1 MQTTFAEAIIERLIF
16 SLSELEQLGETI
28 ISGHG
33 NFSVSSR
40 TYLRIILG
48 TLQVTKGAIL
58 LFHPAKNHMA
68 IESSINVEDES
79 LVIPVAS
86 NEITLMLQSSII
98 DLSCPP
104 HTLAPMLNQIQP
116 QLKALDANFWAPLKI
131 RDEFLGIISL
141 GQFFREG
148 KMEDW
153 NRELLNVLAGQTSI
167 AIAYSR
173 LLDRTR
179 AEKFRLFLLSD
190 TATQI
195 CKLLDTETVEEEVV
209 NHAVTL
215 LDASA
220 GGLMLIDPFTQR
232 LEVKSLFA
240 HDPQFDP
247 QLENLSIPLKT
258 DQDLHPALSMLVRVA
273 GDNGKTSICNDEETA
288 TLFGRRNLMA
298 VPMRG
303 RENTLG
309 VLVVGDKQGRGG
321 ITPDFTDEDGILLEA
336 FANQAGVALEN
347 AQLYQEALE
356 GRRLQIEME
365 EAAKIQGNLI
375 PDAPPKIPGYE
386 VAGLYHP
393 RGGVGGDY
401 YDYIPELDGSWGLA
415 IADVS
420 GKGMQAALLMATLR
434 AGLLSEVSRQ
444 REISSMVVTLN
455 SLLYASATVGKFV
468 TFFYAQLRPEKDLLT
483 SINAG
488 HNYPIVIRSDGTC
501 EQLEKG
507 GVMLGIFPDE
517 MLLQISEY
525 EPEVTQLFS
534 GDVVVF
540 YTDGVTETF
549 NPNDELFEEKRLEE
563 TAKRVRDASASEIC
577 TAIYNAVTEFQGEA
591 EQFDDL
597 TLMVLKKK

>member
-1 MQTTFAEAIIERLIF
+1 
-16 SLSELEQLGETI
+16 
-28 ISGHG
+28 
-33 NFSVSSR
+33 
-40 TYLRIILG
+40 
-48 TLQVTKGAIL
+48 
-58 LFHPAKNHMA
+58 
-68 IESSINVEDES
+68 
-79 LVIPVAS
+79 
-86 NEITLMLQSSII
+86 
-98 DLSCPP
+98 
-104 HTLAPMLNQIQP
+104 
-116 QLKALDANFWAPLKI
+116 
-131 RDEFLGIISL
+131 
-141 GQFFREG
+141 
-148 KMEDW
+148 
-153 NRELLNVLAGQTSI
+153 
-167 AIAYSR
+167 
-173 LLDRTR
+173 
-179 AEKFRLFLLSD
+179 
-190 TATQI
+190 
-195 CKLLDTETVEEEVV
+195 
-209 NHAVTL
+209 
-215 LDASA
+215 
-220 GGLMLIDPFTQR
+220 MLIDPFTQR
-232 LEVKSLFA
+232 LEVRSLFA

-247 QLENLSIPLKT
+247 QLESLSIPLKT
-258 DQDLHPALSMLVRVA
+258 GQDLHPALSMLVGVA

-356 GRRLQIEME
+356 GRRLQVEME
-365 EAAKIQGNLI
+365 EAARIQENLI

-401 YDYIPELDGSWGLA
+401 YDYIPEPDGSWGLA

-444 REISSMVVTLN
+444 RELSSMVVTLN

-525 EPEVTQLFS
+525 EPEITQLFS

-549 NPNDELFEEKRLEE
+549 NPNDELFEEERLEE
-563 TAKRVRDASASEIC
+563 TAKCVRDASASEIC